1 MMQEVEVSSEHDI
14 AAVGGGMKSHVEVG
28 KGGWNIRRHCGSR
41 GKGDGHR
48 GKAHRGGE
56 RNYPKGSEILDGGN
70 TKKGKR
76 RKDEK
81 KVLLL
86 FSNLLLII
94 AKVISYL

>member
-1 MMQEVEVSSEHDI
+1 MMQEVEVGSEHDI
-14 AAVGGGMKSHVEVG
+14 AAGGGGMKSHVEVG

-70 TKKGKR
+70 TEKLRPR
-76 RKDEK
+76 RRRQR
-81 KVLLL
+81 
-86 FSNLLLII
+86 
-94 AKVISYL
+94 A